1 MENKFTASEMYTLI
15 KDKWTDAETA
25 EAVAEFCNK
34 ELEKIAKKSAR
45 QKEKAAQKRAEGDE
59 LQNVIKSLLT
69 NEYQTA
75 EQILAQIAVE
85 DGAEPLTK
93 GKIVAKMKNLVE
105 SNQAVKGDI
114 KTEEGKRKAY
124 RLPSEV

>member
-15 KDKWTDAETA
+15 KEKWADAETA
-25 EAVAEFCNK
+25 EAVAEFCDK

-105 SNQAVKGDI
+105 SNQAVKADI